1 MKRHDYNTGIKADAA
16 NPSFE
21 KQPLYGFEFQI
32 QCRGNSQGYM
42 GLRFIL
48 LIAFFIV
55 SLQGATAQ
63 AEPML
68 PGTSVEDV
76 YLAKDDGSGKAGD
89 PVTEFRVTDIPIYC
103 VVMLGSTSSSVVKM
117 NFVAMAV
124 AGVKP
129 ETKVVTASYTTK
141 EGQNRVNFTG
151 RPYGIWTAGKYRV
164 DLYLNNE
171 LVTNV
176 EFYIKADS
184 KSVGAKFINTAL
196 PPKPSSANQPTK
208 P

>member
-1 MKRHDYNTGIKADAA
+1 
-16 NPSFE
+16 
-21 KQPLYGFEFQI
+21 
-32 QCRGNSQGYM
+32 M
-42 GLRFIL
+42 GLRFLL

-55 SLQGATAQ
+55 SLQGASAQ

-68 PGTSVEDV
+68 PGSPVEEV
-76 YLAKDDGSGKAGD
+76 YLAKDDGSGKAGE
-89 PVTEFRVTDIPIYC
+89 PVLEFKVTDIPIYC
-103 VVMLGSTSSSVVKM
+103 VVMLESTSSSVVKM

-129 ETKVVTASYTTK
+129 ETKIVTASYTTR

-151 RPYGIWTAGKYRV
+151 RPEGIWTAGKYRV
-164 DLYLNNE
+164 DLYVNNE

-176 EFYIKADS
+176 EFYIKGNS
-184 KSVGAKFINTAL
+184 KSIGAKFAKTAS
-196 PPKPSSANQPTK
+196 PPKPKPSNRPTK